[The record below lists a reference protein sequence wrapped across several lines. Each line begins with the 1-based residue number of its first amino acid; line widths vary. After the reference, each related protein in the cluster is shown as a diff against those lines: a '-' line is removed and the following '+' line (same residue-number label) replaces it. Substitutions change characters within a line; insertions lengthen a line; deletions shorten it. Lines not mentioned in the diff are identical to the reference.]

1 VKKDKKFFQ
10 GHERLAEERARLWG
24 TQQEAADFFGVSRVT
39 WGQYER
45 GNATPTG
52 DVLAGLA
59 QQGADVLYIL
69 TGQRNP
75 NLDDPRPA
83 PPKYV
88 PPPPDEEWLLD
99 AYRYSSDEVKAVI
112 MGATKAAALAARG
125 SMPASPRRKTS

>member
-1 VKKDKKFFQ
+1 MLGARLKEER
-10 GHERLAEERARLWG
+10 ERLGLTQPAFAELAGAKKRTLIDWEG
-24 TQQEAADFFGVSRVT
+24 GVSSPTAV
-39 WGQYER
+39 QLSAL
-45 GNATPTG
+45 ATHG
-52 DVLAGLA
+52 V
-59 QQGADVLYIL
+59 DVLYIL

-99 AYRYSSDEVKAVI
+99 AYRFSSTEGKKII

-125 SMPASPRRKTS
+125 AMPEPPRRKAR